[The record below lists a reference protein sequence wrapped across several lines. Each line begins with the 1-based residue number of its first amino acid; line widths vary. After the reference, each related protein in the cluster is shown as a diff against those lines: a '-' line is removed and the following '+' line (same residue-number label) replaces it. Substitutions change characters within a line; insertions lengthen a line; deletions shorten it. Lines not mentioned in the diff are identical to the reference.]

1 MKTLFP
7 KQRESVDFLKNALRT
22 RGGALDSSHT
32 GVGKTVIA
40 CRTAAEMGV
49 PVAVICPKIVIPHWE
64 RELAEVGVKPI
75 FVTNYEKIR
84 RGNSFV
90 TKKGKTLFT
99 WNLPPDTLLI
109 WDEAHKCKAPFS
121 QNTQMLVAAKTQG
134 FRNLLLSA
142 TACQDPTEMRS
153 IGYVLGVHSLNNAA
167 GGLHS
172 WFSWMKQHGCRKD
185 PWNNWV
191 AGNPKHLVPLN
202 HRLYTTNCV
211 RLTTDDLPGAFTANQ
226 VITEPL
232 AFSALSDIARFYKQ
246 HGVTPEIVEQFLEH
260 GGAGLGANVL
270 TDILRARQLAEAA
283 KVIDII
289 GMVNDAVDEGFSVAV
304 FVNFVDT
311 VKALAASFPDA
322 SCVVGGQ
329 SAMVREAN
337 VQRFQSNETRVILC
351 NMAAGGVG
359 VSLHD
364 IHGGH
369 PRMSLISP
377 TYDVKSYIQ
386 TLGRIHRATGKTP
399 ALQRVLVASQTIEEK
414 IIDSMEKKRHSL
426 ETLHAQPGMAKSEP

>member
-1 MKTLFP
+1 
-7 KQRESVDFLKNALRT
+7 
-22 RGGALDSSHT
+22 
-32 GVGKTVIA
+32 
-40 CRTAAEMGV
+40 MGV